1 MYQPDQ
7 LTALINQA
15 RLNGHK
21 AILNALLSAQSEMQI
36 ANHIEA
42 APDYVRL
49 GWRGKCEPIS
59 IDDIEVVL

>member
-21 AILNALLSAQSEMQI
+21 AILQALQSAQSEMTI
-36 ANHIEA
+36 ANLIETSS
-42 APDYVRL
+42 DYVKL
-49 GWRGKCEPIS
+49 GWRDKCNDVTSLE
-59 IDDIEVVL
+59 ELGL